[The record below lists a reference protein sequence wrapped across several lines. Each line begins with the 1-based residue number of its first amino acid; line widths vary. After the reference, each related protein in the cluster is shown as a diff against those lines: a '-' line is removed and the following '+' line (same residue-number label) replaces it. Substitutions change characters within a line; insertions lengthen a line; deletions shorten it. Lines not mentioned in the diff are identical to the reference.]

1 MTDTQAVL
9 DILRTIPDPEM
20 PISIVDLGLIEDVQI
35 QSGCVSIDVLPT
47 FVGCPALPMIADDI
61 TRKVGQLEDVEN
73 VEVRFIY
80 DPPWTV
86 DRISETGRLSLKT
99 HGVTVP
105 EPGSGATKLDVP
117 GHQHPGGGG
126 EGSVELRT
134 SALPCPFCDSR
145 DTKLESQF
153 GPTRCRM
160 MYYCNACKNTFEH
173 MKKV

>member
-1 MTDTQAVL
+1 MVTQDNILAVL
-9 DILRTIPDPEM
+9 LTIPDPEM
-20 PISIVDLGLIEDVQI
+20 PISIVDLGLIEDVRI
-35 QSGCVSIDVLPT
+35 EADRVSITVLPT

-61 TRKVGQLEDVEN
+61 TRKIGELENVSD

-86 DRISETGRLSLKT
+86 DRITEAGRASLKT

-105 EPGSGATKLDVP
+105 APGSGETKLDVP
-117 GHQHPGGGG
+117 GHAAKGGM
-126 EGSVELRT
+126 VELQT

-145 DTKLESQF
+145 DTKLESKF

-160 MYYCNACKNTFEH
+160 IYYCNACRNTFEH
-173 MKKV
+173 MKKL

>member
-1 MTDTQAVL
+1 MDVL
-9 DILRTIPDPEM
+9 LTIPDPEM
-20 PISIVDLGLIEDVQI
+20 PISIVDLGLIEDVRI
-35 QSGCVSIDVLPT
+35 QSGRVSIDVLPT

-86 DRISETGRLSLKT
+86 DRISESGRLSLKT

-117 GHQHPGGGG
+117 GHQHPNS
-126 EGSVELRT
+126 EGSVELKT
-134 SALPCPFCDSR
+134 SALPCPYCDSR

-160 MYYCNACKNTFEH
+160 MYYCNACRNTFEH
-173 MKKV
+173 MKKL

>member
-1 MTDTQAVL
+1 MDVL
-9 DILRTIPDPEM
+9 LTIPDPEM

-35 QSGCVSIDVLPT
+35 ENGLVSIDVLPT
-47 FVGCPALPMIADDI
+47 FVGCPALSMIADDI

-86 DRISETGRLSLKT
+86 DRITEEGRASLKT

-105 EPGSGATKLDVP
+105 DAGSGATKLDVP
-117 GHQHPGGGG
+117 GHAASGGM
-126 EGSVELRT
+126 VELQT
-134 SALPCPFCDSR
+134 SALPCPFCDSQ

-160 MYYCNACKNTFEH
+160 MYYCNACRNTFEH
-173 MKKV
+173 MKKL

>member
-1 MTDTQAVL
+1 MVTHKDIMAVL
-9 DILRTIPDPEM
+9 LTIPDPEM

-35 QSGCVSIDVLPT
+35 ENDRVSIAVLPT
-47 FVGCPALPMIADDI
+47 FVGCPALSMIADDI
-61 TRKVGQLEDVEN
+61 TRKVGQLDDVEN
-73 VEVRFIY
+73 VEVNFIY

-86 DRISETGRLSLKT
+86 DRISETGRQSLKT

-105 EPGSGATKLDVP
+105 EPGSGTTKLNVP
-117 GHQHPGGGG
+117 GHHPGGGG
-126 EGSVELRT
+126 SVELKT

>member
-1 MTDTQAVL
+1 MVTTSNIMDVL
-9 DILRTIPDPEM
+9 LTIPDPEM

-35 QSGCVSIDVLPT
+35 QSGRVSIDVLPT

-99 HGVTVP
+99 NGVTVP
-105 EPGSGATKLDVP
+105 EPGNGATKLDVP
-117 GHQHPGGGG
+117 GHQQPNS
-126 EGSVELRT
+126 EGSVELST
-134 SALPCPFCDSR
+134 SALPCPFCESR

-160 MYYCNACKNTFEH
+160 MYYCNACRNTFEH
-173 MKKV
+173 MKKL